1 MLTRRKQIK
10 SFGETIRKAYI
21 LRAFLVFRN
30 KKKVRMRL
38 SSELAGTPVLILRE
52 GASRSRGREAQ
63 HGNIMAARIVAEAV
77 KSALG
82 PKGMDKMLVDSFGD
96 VTITSDGRTILDE
109 MDIQHPAAKMM
120 VEVAKTQDDEVGDGT
135 TTAVITAGELLGKAE
150 DLIEKNVHPTVII
163 DGYRKAADKA
173 LETIEKIAISV
184 DSNDKAS
191 LEKVAMTSMAS
202 KLVAESKEYL
212 AKIASS
218 AILQVAE
225 KVEDGFKVDID
236 DVKVEKKAGEAL
248 TDTKLINGVVL
259 DKEVVHSGMPKR
271 VEKAK
276 IALIDSPLEIEKT
289 EFDAKINIES
299 PEQMDAFLKQEEN
312 MIKEMVEK
320 LAAKGANVILCQK
333 GIDDMAQHFL
343 SRKNILAV
351 RRVKK
356 SDMEK
361 LAKSTGGKLITNLDD
376 TTKKD
381 LGYAQ
386 LVEERKIGDD
396 KMTFIEGCKNPR
408 AVTILIRGG
417 TERIVDEAER
427 SLHDALCVA
436 RDVVEEPKIVA
447 GGGAPEMEVAKVLKA
462 YAETL
467 PGREQLAV
475 MCFAEALEAIPTTLA
490 ENAGLDPIDIISE
503 LRARHEKGEIWAGVE
518 VHTGK
523 VKNMKE
529 EGVFEPIAVKK
540 QIIKSCTE
548 AASMLLKIDDIIAS
562 GKMKA
567 PPMPPGGPPGGPGM
581 MPPGAGAY

>member
-150 DLIEKNVHPTVII
+150 DLIEKSVHPTVII

-184 DSNDKAS
+184 DSTDKAS

-236 DVKVEKKAGEAL
+236 DIKVEKKAGEAL

-289 EFDAKINIES
+289 EFDAKINIDS

>member
-1 MLTRRKQIK
+1 M
-10 SFGETIRKAYI
+10 
-21 LRAFLVFRN
+21 AFLVFRN

-96 VTITSDGRTILDE
+96 VTITSDGRTVLDE

-120 VEVAKTQDDEVGDGT
+120 VEVAKTQDNEVGDGT
-135 TTAVITAGELLGKAE
+135 TTAVIIAGELLGKAE

-173 LETIEKIAISV
+173 LETIEKIAIPV

-212 AKIASS
+212 AEIASS

-276 IALIDSPLEIEKT
+276 IALLDSALEIEKT

-320 LAAKGANVILCQK
+320 LVAKGANVILCQK

-361 LAKSTGGKLITNLDD
+361 LAKATGGKIITNLDD

-396 KMTFIEGCKNPR
+396 KMTFIEGCKHPR

-436 RDVVEEPKIVA
+436 RDVVEEPKILA
-447 GGGAPEMEVAKVLKA
+447 GGGAPEMEVAKVLKE

-475 MCFAEALEAIPTTLA
+475 MCFAEALEAVPTTLA

-529 EGVFEPIAVKK
+529 VGVFEPIAVKK

-581 MPPGAGAY
+581 MPPGAGEF